1 MSPLLAAEH
10 LQRIA
15 VIDRAFEEAKGWGSW
30 MVETANER
38 EALVNRLR
46 AAGHDIEHKW
56 LARAA
61 DGQRVS

>member
-1 MSPLLAAEH
+1 MSPFLVTEH

-15 VIDRAFEEAKGWGSW
+15 IIDRAFESATGWGSW

-46 AAGHDIEHKW
+46 AAGHDIPHKW
-56 LARAA
+56 LARTAA
-61 DGQRVS
+61 GQATD